1 MSLDAQLETAMRAA
15 LHGEPF
21 DFDAWAARLFAHHWE
36 HVEPYRRYC
45 ERLGVRPAAVGA
57 WQRRVAKPLLTALIA
72 LVAACTSGTNEDAVE
87 NADLNQ
93 PAAEDLDQAAMDA
106 ANDAANAEAEALSDQ
121 MNQLN
126 STAPAA
132 ENTMTASDAQE
143 QNVAGM

>member
-1 MSLDAQLETAMRAA
+1 M
-15 LHGEPF
+15 
-21 DFDAWAARLFAHHWE
+21 
-36 HVEPYRRYC
+36 
-45 ERLGVRPAAVGA
+45 
-57 WQRRVAKPLLTALIA
+57 KLLVIA
-72 LVAACTSGTNEDAVE
+72 VAASALTLAACSSGNNDDAVE

-93 PAAEDLDQAAMDA
+93 PAEEDLNQAAMDA

-126 STAPAA
+126 NTAPA